1 MQRIDTLEEARGRAL
16 EAAMQGAA
24 VALVRNTVDEAIA
37 SYETLSTHFQEVILF
52 HARFAMGDRQ
62 KIEAEV
68 LHRFGTDSGSGRNTI
83 LVATQVVEQSL
94 DIDFD
99 LIISD
104 LAPVDLLI
112 QRAGRLWR
120 HARGERPTAGP
131 TFIVLSP
138 EPLDDVQSQWPAPVL
153 PKTNF
158 VYKDAALLWRSAK
171 AIFTA
176 GKIVSR
182 TSLTCPPVETGE
194 VRALVEA
201 VYGDDALAI
210 PASLERAENEA
221 LGVRSGERTLADY
234 NTLDFQKGY
243 DWDGMKWERDTRAK
257 TRLGEETI
265 TLRLAR
271 IEAERVV
278 PWISVEDEDLNRAW
292 ALSEVSVRKSQCSG
306 SNNPPEIEAL
316 VERARRG
323 WTLSE
328 NEIPVVVLTPLDKVR
343 WRGTVRDKNSN
354 SMNVLYSK
362 SMGFRLADEGS

>member
-1 MQRIDTLEEARGRAL
+1 MPIGSHAPIFSFLAQIGAGTIDQAILAVLPARHQSLRLWGLVDKVLVIDEAHAYDAYMNKEIECLLEFHAALGGSAHRAL
-16 EAAMQGAA
+16 GDPSAGKARVPRKCFSRGGQAREKSLPGDPHKAPIHSSQPWLWRKSRKRHSHCERIARRSRCSGSTRWRKRAA
-24 VALVRNTVDEAIA
+24 VDSKRRCKARRSRWSAIRWMRRSQ

-120 HARGERPTAGP
+120 DRRGERPATAGP

-138 EPLDDVQSQWPAPVL
+138 VPLDDVQSQWPAPVL

-182 TSLTCPPVETGE
+182 NE
-194 VRALVEA
+194 V
-201 VYGDDALAI
+201 DM
-210 PASLERAENEA
+210 PACR
-221 LGVRSGERTLADY
+221 
-234 NTLDFQKGY
+234 
-243 DWDGMKWERDTRAK
+243 DG
-257 TRLGEETI
+257 
-265 TLRLAR
+265 
-271 IEAERVV
+271 
-278 PWISVEDEDLNRAW
+278 
-292 ALSEVSVRKSQCSG
+292 
-306 SNNPPEIEAL
+306 
-316 VERARRG
+316 
-323 WTLSE
+323 
-328 NEIPVVVLTPLDKVR
+328 
-343 WRGTVRDKNSN
+343 
-354 SMNVLYSK
+354 
-362 SMGFRLADEGS
+362 